1 MLKVTVIHVGNLKES
16 YYKEAVDEYAK
27 RLSAY
32 CKFSSVEI
40 KESPLP
46 ENPSESEIAKALEK
60 EAEMILSAVPKK
72 AYTVALCVEGK
83 ALASEE
89 LAKLVS
95 DTAMY
100 GCDSLIFSRTYKHT
114 YERGQTHL
122 SYNRKLIRAF
132 SEGQG
137 VCKRTYKLFEND
149 LPPQTYAR
157 DARRA
162 DIPRLYD
169 MRGKTIP

>member
-100 GCDSLIFSRTYKHT
+100 GCDSLIFIIGSSY
-114 YERGQTHL
+114 GL
-122 SYNRKLIRAF
+122 SPKVKAFANARISFSKMTFPHRLMRVMLAEQIYRAF
-132 SEGQG
+132 TI
-137 VCKRTYKLFEND
+137 C
-149 LPPQTYAR
+149 A
-157 DARRA
+157 
-162 DIPRLYD
+162 
-169 MRGKTIP
+169 GKQYHK